1 MGNDNNK
8 STFAYKNTEQ
18 QQPLLTMPNSP
29 ALDTEMD
36 VITYGNRLKDLPKAK
51 ATVSHGKQN
60 VEIYEPTAKRD
71 TWGIVSRTQNATTM
85 LEITDIDKLAK
96 GNNIAKKLF
105 VLTLNKACEQCLH
118 NGELIN
124 DRLTYPLQELLDMGL
139 YSNIRAARKGYNDG
153 AGILT
158 SLKVKGEI
166 LQKRIAGK
174 YTKDDMLAVLFKG
187 AGIQN
192 GQCIIYL
199 NDIINWGAIALFFTK
214 FPRYYFKLS
223 NRAADLLYYIF
234 TTANRRKKDIAEKGY
249 FTISLR
255 AIHTRLMLPD
265 ETEIRKPKQYIK
277 DPIEQ
282 AITEIEDA
290 HKEAYPRST
299 KLFTM
304 ELQPQ
309 GIDAAPI
316 KEYLDNGY
324 LKISLAGLFAES
336 FIQGNEKRIAKIEK
350 ATKRKEKLIDR
361 AKVKVMADK
370 MKEKGGGNDE
380 EN

>member
-1 MGNDNNK
+1 MGDDKNK
-8 STFAYKNTEQ
+8 STFAYKTPEQ
-18 QQPLLTMPNSP
+18 QNLLTMPSSP
-29 ALDTEMD
+29 ALDAEMD
-36 VITYGNRLKDLPKAK
+36 VITYGNRLKELPGAK
-51 ATVSHGKQN
+51 ATVSHGKQS
-60 VEIYEPTAKRD
+60 VEIYEPTAKRN
-71 TWGIVSRTQNATTM
+71 TWGVISKTQNATTM
-85 LEITDIDKLAK
+85 LEITDIDKLAR

-105 VLTLNKACEQCLH
+105 VLTLNKACEQCIS
-118 NGELIN
+118 NGVLIN

-158 SLKVKGEI
+158 SLKVKGEV

-255 AIHTRLMLPD
+255 AIHTRLLLPK
-265 ETEIRKPKQYIK
+265 ENEIRKPKQYIK

-290 HKEAYPRST
+290 HQEAYPRST

-309 GIDAAPI
+309 EIDEAPI

-324 LKISLAGLFAES
+324 LKISLSGLFAES
-336 FIQGNEKRIAKIEK
+336 FIHGNEKRIAKIEK

-361 AKVKVMADK
+361 AKVKTMADK
-370 MKEKGGGNDE
+370 MKEEGGRNDA

>member
-1 MGNDNNK
+1 MGDDKNK
-8 STFAYKNTEQ
+8 STFAYKTPEQ
-18 QQPLLTMPNSP
+18 QNLLTMPSSP
-29 ALDTEMD
+29 ALDAGID
-36 VITYGNRLKDLPKAK
+36 IINYGKRLKDLPRAK
-51 ATVSHGKQN
+51 ATISHGKQE

-71 TWGIVSRTQNATTM
+71 TWGAIFKSKNAITM
-85 LEITDIDKLAK
+85 LELTDIEKLAK
-96 GNNIAKKLF
+96 GNSVAKKLAMLIF
-105 VLTLNKACEQCLH
+105 SKACEQCLN

-124 DRLTYPLQELLDMGL
+124 ERMTFPLQELLDIGI
-139 YSNIRAARKGYNDG
+139 YSNIRAARKGFENG
-153 AGILT
+153 AEILT
-158 SLKVKGEI
+158 NLKIKGEF
-166 LQKRIAGK
+166 LQKRLAGK
-174 YTKDDMLAVLFKG
+174 YTKDNMLAVWFKG
-187 AGIQN
+187 VGIQN

-199 NDIINWGAIALFFTK
+199 NDIINWRVITLFYTK
-214 FPRYYFKLS
+214 IPRYYFKLS
-223 NRAADLLYYIF
+223 NRAAEMLYVIF
-234 TTANRRKKDIAEKGY
+234 TTANKRKKDIAEKGY

-255 AIHTRLMLPD
+255 AIHTRLLLPN
-265 ETEIRKPKQYIK
+265 ENEIRKPKQYIK

-324 LKISLAGLFAES
+324 LKISLSGLFAES

-361 AKVKVMADK
+361 AKVKAMADK
-370 MKEKGGGNDE
+370 MKEEGGGNDA